1 MVLLWPGGV
10 PLVDGPQVSVQGPHR
25 GELMLA
31 VPTGGVPGVVLLV
44 AGERFRVVENL
55 RADIT
60 DILCRVAVLKTK
72 P

>member
-1 MVLLWPGGV
+1 MVLLWPGGGS
-10 PLVDGPQVSVQGPHR
+10 LVDCPQVPVQGPHR